1 MSCVRESCLIEGSQV
16 SRERDGQ
23 RCLFGVSDTPLQCSD
38 TPLIDDTPL
47 VSDTPLI
54 HHLVM
59 RECLFGVVDVK
70 DSEACLF
77 E

>member
-1 MSCVRESCLIEGSQV
+1 V
-16 SRERDGQ
+16 
-23 RCLFGVSDTPLQCSD
+23 FGVSDTPLQCSD